1 MTITEILTIILI
13 ASASALCIALIYYL
27 NRVVKSV
34 HSINDNI
41 KELTSEIKPLLKSTL
56 ELSEKL
62 NQITGETKSQLQI
75 SRSIISD
82 IRERADKVLDM
93 ESKIR
98 TGIEDAVMPFVQNLH
113 ALGKGFETFWRNF
126 KNK

>member
-27 NRVVKSV
+27 SKVVKSV

>member
-1 MTITEILTIILI
+1 MTLTEILTIILI

>member
-27 NRVVKSV
+27 SRVVKSV

>member
-1 MTITEILTIILI
+1 MNVTEVLTIILI

-27 NRVVKSV
+27 SRVVKSV
-34 HSINDNI
+34 QSMNNNI
-41 KELTSEIKPLLKSTL
+41 KELTSEIKPLIKSTL
-56 ELSEKL
+56 DLSEKL

-82 IRERADKVLDM
+82 IRERADKVLNM

-98 TGIEDAVMPFVQNLH
+98 TGIEDAVMPFIQNLH
-113 ALGKGFETFWRNF
+113 AVGKGFETFWRNF